1 MEKMGE
7 VRVIRKHRIGS
18 YTFGITLIVYGVL
31 FLVHI
36 FAPAISYD
44 FIFRLWPLTF
54 ISLGIEV
61 IVGSR
66 REDTSFVYDKV
77 AILLLI
83 LLTLFAVFMAG
94 VDCFM
99 RDYEYWR
106 YEIYNIIR

>member
-1 MEKMGE
+1 MEQMEE
-7 VRVIRKHRIGS
+7 VREVRKHRIGS
-18 YTFGITLIVYGVL
+18 YTFGLTLIVYGVL

-61 IVGSR
+61 LLGSR
-66 REDTSFVYDKV
+66 REDTRFVYDKV
-77 AILLLI
+77 AIILLI
-83 LLTLFAVFMAG
+83 LLTIFAVFMAG
-94 VDCFM
+94 VDCLM

-106 YEIYNIIR
+106 DGMLNIR

>member
-1 MEKMGE
+1 MREARE
-7 VRVIRKHRIGS
+7 LRKHRIGS
-18 YTFGITLIVYGVL
+18 YTFGLTLIIYGVL
-31 FLVHI
+31 SLVHI
-36 FAPAISYD
+36 VAPAVSYD

-66 REDTSFVYDKV
+66 REDTCFVYDKA
-77 AILLLI
+77 AIILLI

-94 VDCFM
+94 VDCLM

-106 YEIYNIIR
+106 YVTFN

>member
-1 MEKMGE
+1 MKQMGE
-7 VRVIRKHRIGS
+7 AREFRKYRIGS
-18 YTFGITLIVYGVL
+18 YTFGLALIVYGGL

-36 FAPAISYD
+36 VAPTISYD

-66 REDTSFVYDKV
+66 REDTSFVYDKMG
-77 AILLLI
+77 IMLLI
-83 LLTLFAVFMAG
+83 LMTLFAVFMAG

-106 YEIYNIIR
+106 NGMLSIR